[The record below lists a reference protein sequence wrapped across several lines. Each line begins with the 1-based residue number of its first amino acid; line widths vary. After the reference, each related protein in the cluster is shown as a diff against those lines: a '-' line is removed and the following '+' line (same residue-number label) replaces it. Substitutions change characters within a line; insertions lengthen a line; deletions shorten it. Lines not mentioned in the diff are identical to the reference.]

1 MEALEAV
8 NMAAGETE
16 KNMREMELTLNAEK
30 EKAIQEVEAMVRRSV
45 KGLNDADRVAVAM
58 AIDVGD
64 VFEGRLGVGM
74 KPEALREVLEG
85 RVV

>member
-64 VFEGRLGVGM
+64 VFEGRLGVSM
-74 KPEALREVLEG
+74 QPEALREVLEG

>member
-1 MEALEAV
+1 
-8 NMAAGETE
+8 MA
-16 KNMREMELTLNAEK
+16 RP
-30 EKAIQEVEAMVRRSV
+30 VRRSV

-64 VFEGRLGVGM
+64 VFEGRLGVSM
-74 KPEALREVLEG
+74 QPEALREVLEG